1 MGGREVVVVVVGGAP
16 TEENKNSGVVSEAC
30 NTENQQAG
38 GSRQVQSHRGLPK
51 ELQTNKQ
58 TKQSTP
64 PPPKQ
69 PELHSETTSQ
79 NKQLTSM

>member
-16 TEENKNSGVVSEAC
+16 TKENKNSGVVSEAC

-38 GSRQVQSHRGLPK
+38 GSRQVQSHCAPHK

-58 TKQSTP
+58 SN
-64 PPPKQ
+64 Q
-69 PELHSETTSQ
+69 PLPLPNSQ
-79 NKQLTSM
+79 NYIAIQRLRTNS